1 MTLLDWA
8 IVAFA
13 LSLAVWGYQQ
23 GLIVGALTLAGFG
36 VGAVL
41 GGRLGPELLAG
52 GSESAYAP
60 LVAAVAALTLG
71 AVAAVTLEGLGL
83 ALRARIVRG
92 SATAAADGIGGAAL
106 IAALA
111 LGLAWVFGA
120 VALHTPGATELRGEV
135 QRSAILRALNELL
148 PPSGPILNALNR
160 VDPRPNVSGP
170 PAAVAVPDAAIA
182 RDPEVS
188 RAGAGVVKILG
199 TACGLGVEGSG
210 WVAAPGLVV
219 TNAHVVAG
227 SDDTTVT
234 TRGGLELDATAVHYE
249 PRNDLAILS
258 TSLGLPDLAPASA
271 PRSGAAGAVLGYPEN
286 GPFTITPARFGA
298 TQTVVS
304 EDSYGRGPLRRRMSS
319 FRGDVRSGN
328 SGGPLVD
335 DAGRVIATVFAAS
348 TSGPAGGYG
357 VPAGVV
363 RRALAEVDRGGVDT
377 GPCTG

>member
-1 MTLLDWA
+1 MTLLDWG

-13 LSLAVWGYQQ
+13 LTLAVWGYQQ
-23 GLIVGALTLAGFG
+23 GLIVGALTLGGFG
-36 VGAVL
+36 AGAIL
-41 GGRLGPELLAG
+41 GSRVGPELLSG
-52 GSESAYAP
+52 GSESPYAP
-60 LVAAVAALTLG
+60 LVAALSALALG
-71 AVAAVTLEGLGL
+71 AFAAVTLEGFGL
-83 ALRARIVRG
+83 ALRARLVRG
-92 SATAAADGIGGAAL
+92 PATKIADGAGGAVL

-120 VALHTPGATELRGEV
+120 VALHTPGATELRRDV
-135 QRSAILRALNELL
+135 QRSGILRALNDLL

-160 VDPRPNVSGP
+160 VDPRRSVSGP
-170 PAAVAVPDAAIA
+170 PASVGPPDAAIA
-182 RDPEVS
+182 SDPDVV
-188 RAGAGVVKILG
+188 RAGASVVKVLG

-234 TRGGLELDATAVHYE
+234 TRGGVELDASAVHYE

-258 TSLGLPDLAPASA
+258 APLRLPALSLAPD
-271 PRSGAAGAVLGYPEN
+271 PRRGEAGAVLGYPEN
-286 GPFTITPARFGA
+286 GPLTITPARFGS

-304 EDSYGRGPLRRRMSS
+304 QDSYGRGPLRRRMSS
-319 FRGDVRSGN
+319 LRGDVRSGN

-335 DAGRVIATVFAAS
+335 AAGGVLATVFAAT
-348 TSGPAGGYG
+348 TSEPRGGYG
-357 VPAGVV
+357 VPDGVV
-363 RRALAEVDRGGVDT
+363 RRALAEVGGSVDT